1 MIKIFIFTIFC
12 ANGDVIKQK
21 RLEIPLEDG
30 KVFMKILESDT
41 IKNKEVI
48 LFQ

>member
-21 RLEIPLEDG
+21 RMEIPLDDG

-41 IKNKEVI
+41 IKEKSI
-48 LFQ
+48 LVFQ

>member
-30 KVFMKILESDT
+30 KVFMQILESDT